1 MGRWDGPTIDRP
13 CFPDVGVRGNDDE
26 YDIRPADRRSLALG
40 WVRARRE
47 RSQRVYDRSHP
58 YVAEPFVSF
67 APARRRNLSCV
78 RLRDPERVT
87 NSKLLDDDEE
97 EEDGDVLRGDF
108 RCAGGGVRGNGAQE
122 EADG

>member
-1 MGRWDGPTIDRP
+1 M
-13 CFPDVGVRGNDDE
+13 
-26 YDIRPADRRSLALG
+26 
-40 WVRARRE
+40 
-47 RSQRVYDRSHP
+47 YDRSHP